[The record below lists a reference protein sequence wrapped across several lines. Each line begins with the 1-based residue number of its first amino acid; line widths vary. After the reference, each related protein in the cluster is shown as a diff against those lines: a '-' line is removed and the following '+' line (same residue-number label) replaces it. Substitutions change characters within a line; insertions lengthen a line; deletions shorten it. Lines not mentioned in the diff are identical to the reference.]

1 MADSLVSLRRLREA
15 RQTRTEERCELCGTP
30 IAAQHRH
37 LFEPATRALVC
48 ACQACSLLFSDGDPS
63 RRYRMVPPEV
73 SYVPEFKLA
82 DEQWDELLVPVNLA
96 FFVVSSTA
104 GRPLA
109 LYPSPAGATESQLGL
124 DSWDSLVAEN
134 PLLGHLRT
142 DVQALLVNRVGSV
155 RDHFIVPIDECF
167 HLVGLVRAHWKGLS
181 GGPEVWGQIAEFFAD
196 LRSRARVVGNA

>member
-15 RQTRTEERCELCGTP
+15 RQIEERCELCGATIEP
-30 IAAQHRH
+30 RHRH

-48 ACQACSLLFSDGDPS
+48 ACQACSLLFAGGDGS
-63 RRYRMVPPEV
+63 RRYLAVPSEV
-73 SYVPEFKLA
+73 GYVPEFKLS

-134 PLLGHLRT
+134 PSLGHLQT
-142 DVQALLVNRVGSV
+142 DVQALLVNRVASV

-181 GGPEVWGQIAEFFAD
+181 GGTEVWGRIAEFFAD